1 MPSSCTSAEEMH
13 YQILADRV
21 RYFKEDTEGVA
32 TMCKAMEDMRKSE
45 RIEIALRM
53 LKAGK
58 YAYEDIADILQMTV
72 DEVKALDES
81 KPA

>member
-1 MPSSCTSAEEMH
+1 MKLSLP
-13 YQILADRV
+13 DNR
-21 RYFKEDTEGVA
+21 GVA

>member
-1 MPSSCTSAEEMH
+1 
-13 YQILADRV
+13 
-21 RYFKEDTEGVA
+21 
-32 TMCKAMEDMRKSE
+32 MCKAMEDMRKSE

-58 YAYEDIADILQMTV
+58 YTHEDIADVLEISI

>member
-1 MPSSCTSAEEMH
+1 
-13 YQILADRV
+13 
-21 RYFKEDTEGVA
+21 
-32 TMCKAMEDMRKSE
+32 MCKAMEDMRKSE

-53 LKAGK
+53 LKADK